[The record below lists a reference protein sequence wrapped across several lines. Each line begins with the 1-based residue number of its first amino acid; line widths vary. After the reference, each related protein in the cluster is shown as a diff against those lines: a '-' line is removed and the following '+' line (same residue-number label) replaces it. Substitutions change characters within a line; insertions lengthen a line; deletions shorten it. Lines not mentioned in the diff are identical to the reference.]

1 MATSDGC
8 GATEMKMEREGE
20 MRNGSWWGWLDTLI
34 SSRRHDCLMT
44 SEGSFTAGMQPTR
57 EMEKSVGHRN
67 VYGDTGR
74 QKNSQRER
82 ELSIV
87 MLS

>member
-1 MATSDGC
+1 
-8 GATEMKMEREGE
+8 
-20 MRNGSWWGWLDTLI
+20 
-34 SSRRHDCLMT
+34 MT

-82 ELSIV
+82 ERAVNRYVV
-87 MLS
+87 MFFFSEMLRESG